1 MAIEVKNSQEFEKEV
16 INSEKVVIVDF
27 WAVWCGPCKMF
38 GPIFSKTSE
47 EYEDV
52 SFVKVDVDELGEVAQ
67 KYNIRSIPTIL
78 MFKGGEVIAEQH
90 GMLSPAKLKEFVDAN
105 K

>member
-1 MAIEVKNSQEFEKEV
+1 MAIEVNNSQEFEKEV

-27 WAVWCGPCKMF
+27 WATWCGPCKMF
-38 GPIFSKTSE
+38 KPIFEKTSE
-47 EYEDV
+47 EYTDV
-52 SFVKVDVDELGEVAQ
+52 VFVKVNVDDAGDVAQ

-78 MFKGGEVIAEQH
+78 MFKNGEVIAENH
-90 GMLSPAKLKEFVDAN
+90 GMMPPAKLKEFVDAN

>member
-16 INSEKVVIVDF
+16 ISSEEVVIVDF

-38 GPIFSKTSE
+38 KPIFEKTSA
-47 EYEDV
+47 EYDDV
-52 SFVKVDVDELGEVAQ
+52 TFVKVDVDEAGEVAQ

-78 MFKGGEVIAEQH
+78 MFKGGEVIAENH
-90 GMLSPAKLKEFVDAN
+90 GMMSPAKLKEFIDAN